1 MGGLG
6 SGRRYHSGKNTTSD
20 LRALDIRRLKHAGL
34 LKPGISSGWYWS
46 RNGVETASIRIHTE
60 IDQIV
65 LSYKTKNRFGEWE
78 PKEYS
83 VYLQQ
88 TPCNLGSHRVWFKC
102 PGNGCGRRV
111 AILYG
116 GSIFAC
122 RHCHNL
128 AYESQREKYDDRAMR
143 RADSIRKKLG
153 WTAGIANLAGGKPK
167 GMHWKTYER
176 LKAQHDA
183 FAYRSWTGLAD
194 RLDLIKLHMKN
205 IRY

>member
-6 SGRRYHSGKNTTSD
+6 SGRRYHSGKKTTSD

-34 LKPGISSGWYWS
+34 LTTGKFSGWSWY
-46 RNGVETASIRIHTE
+46 RNDVEAASIRILAE
-60 IDQIV
+60 IDRVV

-83 VYLQQ
+83 VYLER
-88 TPCNLGSHRVWFKC
+88 TPCHLGGHRIWFKC

-128 AYESQREKYDDRAMR
+128 AYESQRETYDDRAMR
-143 RADSIRKKLG
+143 RADTIRKRLS
-153 WTAGIANLAGGKPK
+153 WTPGIANLAGGKPK
-167 GMHWKTYER
+167 GMHWRTYER
-176 LKAQHDA
+176 LKAEHDA
-183 FAYRSWTGLAD
+183 FAYTSWMGLAN
-194 RLDLIKLHMKN
+194 RLDLMKRHIKHV
-205 IRY
+205 